1 LKTLLAQHDILLP
14 EGPDMK
20 QRLTKGKVVMMDDES
35 IVMAMKTNKD
45 DTVTAYERR
54 DPFETANTR

>member
-1 LKTLLAQHDILLP
+1 
-14 EGPDMK
+14 MK
-20 QRLTKGKVVMMDDES
+20 QRLTKGKVVMMEDES